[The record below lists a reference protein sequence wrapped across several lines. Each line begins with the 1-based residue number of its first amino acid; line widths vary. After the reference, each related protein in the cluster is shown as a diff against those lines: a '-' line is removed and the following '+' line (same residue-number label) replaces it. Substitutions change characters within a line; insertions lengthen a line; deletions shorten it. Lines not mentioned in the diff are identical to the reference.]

1 MSQHLHRDRARET
14 DGADGADDGESSS
27 DDSAEGGEADG
38 GEPTRAD
45 ASTADA
51 KRSVV
56 MYSCVGEWITRTDL
70 RDGRLHVSRAASC
83 EEESSAGAIGDEHG
97 HGEAVLF

>member
-1 MSQHLHRDRARET
+1 MHRDRAREA
-14 DGADGADDGESSS
+14 DGTDGADDGESSS

-56 MYSCVGEWITRTDL
+56 TYSCVGEWITRTDL